1 MYKFTNGMVVFDE
14 KTKDEYIRA
23 GYKLIEKQ
31 LTIDETLKEEKNENS
46 DDSRAIK
53 RKPKQRNKVSE

>member
-31 LTIDETLKEEKNENS
+31 LTIDETLKEETNENS
-46 DDSRAIK
+46 DDSGAIK

>member
-46 DDSRAIK
+46 DDSRTIK